1 MSANGRIGVV
11 VGSSLSATELS
22 EATKGTVVVVDRH
35 GDPPS
40 TPAHRID
47 HAAVLGELVA
57 AGCTHVL
64 AVGSTGSL
72 RPDWPVGTM
81 VAPDDFFGPWV
92 TPTIHDDHRGH
103 TVPGFDAI
111 WRGAVIDAWHS
122 ESALPLVDGGVYVQ
136 AVGPRFETPAEIRF
150 FASVGDLVGMTLA
163 SECIIAAELGLA
175 YAAVCA
181 VDNLANGMGSAELTP
196 EEHLTGVVANR
207 DRVLAGMQATLSR
220 LAR

>member
-11 VGSSLSATELS
+11 VGSSLAATELS
-22 EATKGTVVVVDRH
+22 GATDRTVVIVNRH

-47 HAAVLGELVA
+47 HAAVLGELAA
-57 AGCTHVL
+57 AGCTRVL
-64 AVGSTGSL
+64 ALGSTGSL

-103 TVPGFDAI
+103 TVPGFDAT
-111 WRGAVIDAWHS
+111 WRAAVIDAWRS
-122 ESALPLVDGGVYVQ
+122 GAEVPLVDGGVYVQ
-136 AVGPRFETPAEIRF
+136 ALGPRFETPAEIRF
-150 FASVGDLVGMTLA
+150 FASVGDIVGMTLA
-163 SECIIAAELGLA
+163 SECIVAAELGLA

-181 VDNLANGMGSAELTP
+181 VDNLANGLGSADLTP
-196 EEHLTGVVANR
+196 EDHLTGVVANR
-207 DRVLAGMQATLSR
+207 DRVAAALQATLSR